1 MDPRKPPVARI
12 VYVCNTPLSPKI
24 RLVFYYF
31 CCIDRAE
38 VADPRYRWATLG
50 DAVAPN
56 RLLLSTCFRSKYT
69 KAFAEGKENDKLAG
83 KDSSAGGDKQ
93 SSTPEKQSKEPPAS
107 IPDDDDD
114 NAGSWIRGQIS
125 HLLLSDAPL
134 RPPPDPPGFKTLVAE
149 ASQVRAAADPPAP
162 GYVEEYRKGVRES
175 SLVVASVGVEEVE
188 ARERELEL
196 ERLVAAREEANIYR
210 AREVNLLHREDRA
223 RQRVAE
229 IERAGHQAV
238 NAERQEVIDHSIA
251 RERALVPAFARARAG
266 LESVIR
272 AQEGRVRELF
282 GELGPGE
289 TIGARRFR
297 VDWRGMPQPVE
308 IRLHCIRA
316 VRDRLP
322 RGSYLMLSSMAE
334 HLGGRVMRWKKGKYF
349 NHCDDLE
356 SVGGD
361 SRPTASLPVK
371 HGGRYFDRE
380 LRIDQSVY
388 QLCPSKF
395 DVRPGNVMVFELFR
409 LAGSVGVDGDSG
421 GVQCGSSR
429 HRGGEVDE
437 DTAVGWCVIPLA
449 DSRLRVIRGSFRVPM
464 LRGEQNP
471 SIVLHESLEKLVAAD
486 LEAWL
491 GNLYLDIRHL
501 PREGRLE
508 GGSLIDGEGFDVEFD
523 HVRKFVRLG
532 KGLTDNTPPSNT
544 RTSDLWKRFWG
555 KKVDVDHKNESNQVV
570 SRGKNSSKRSNV
582 TKVEDDVEADLG
594 ARKPYQD
601 SERHTDGIQTKER
614 KGRKSSAMRFTQE
627 GKCAETVEELGK
639 REQTS
644 SDFLVQKR
652 SAEREGGS
660 AGNKVRLI
668 YEGGKG

>member
-1 MDPRKPPVARI
+1 MGPRRPSVARI
-12 VYVCNTPLSPKI
+12 VYACNTHLCLTP
-24 RLVFYYF
+24 RHVFYYS

-38 VADPRYRWATLG
+38 ISDTRNRWATLG
-50 DAVAPN
+50 DAIAPH
-56 RLLLSTCFRSKYT
+56 RILLSAYFRSKYT
-69 KAFAEGKENDKLAG
+69 KTLTAGKENDKLDG
-83 KDSSAGGDKQ
+83 KDSSAGGDRQ
-93 SSTPEKQSKEPPAS
+93 SSTPENRSKEPPAS
-107 IPDDDDD
+107 IQNDDD
-114 NAGSWIRGQIS
+114 NEGSWIRGQIS

-134 RPPPDPPGFKTLVAE
+134 PPPPDPPGFENLVAK
-149 ASQVRAAADPPAP
+149 ASQARAAADPPAAP
-162 GYVEEYRKGVRES
+162 RYVEEYREGVRRS
-175 SLVVASVGVEEVE
+175 SLVVNSVSVEEVE

-229 IERAGHQAV
+229 VERAGHQAV
-238 NAERQEVIDHSIA
+238 NAERQAVIDHSIA

-266 LESVIR
+266 LEAVIR
-272 AQEGRVRELF
+272 AQEGRVREVF

-334 HLGGRVMRWKKGKYF
+334 HLGGRVVRWKKGKNF
-349 NHCDDLE
+349 NHCDDIE
-356 SVGGD
+356 NVGGD

-388 QLCPSKF
+388 QLCPSKS

-409 LAGSVGVDGDSG
+409 LAGSVGEGADSG

-449 DSRLRVIRGSFRVPM
+449 DSRLRVTRGSFRVPM

-471 SIVLHESLEKLVAAD
+471 SIILHESLEKLVAAD

-508 GGSLIDGEGFDVEFD
+508 GGSLTAGEGFDVEFD
-523 HVRKFVRLG
+523 HVRKAVRLG
-532 KGLTDNTPPSNT
+532 KGLTDITPSGNT
-544 RTSDLWKRFWG
+544 RTSNLWKRLWG
-555 KKVDVDHKNESNQVV
+555 KKVDMDHKNEGNQVV
-570 SRGKNSSKRSNV
+570 SLDKNASNSSNAA
-582 TKVEDDVEADLG
+582 KVEDDVETGLA
-594 ARKPYQD
+594 ARKPDQ
-601 SERHTDGIQTKER
+601 ERN
-614 KGRKSSAMRFTQE
+614 GRKSSAMDVTQE
-627 GKCAETVEELGK
+627 GKCAEI
-639 REQTS
+639 S
-644 SDFLVQKR
+644 SDFLAQKS
-652 SAEREGGS
+652 SAEREEES
-660 AGNKVRLI
+660 TENKVRLI
-668 YEGGKG
+668 DEGGKR

>member
-1 MDPRKPPVARI
+1 M
-12 VYVCNTPLSPKI
+12 LSA
-24 RLVFYYF
+24 Y
-31 CCIDRAE
+31 
-38 VADPRYRWATLG
+38 
-50 DAVAPN
+50 
-56 RLLLSTCFRSKYT
+56 FRSKYKNT
-69 KAFAEGKENDKLAG
+69 IPEGKENDKLAG
-83 KDSSAGGDKQ
+83 KDSSAEGDRH
-93 SSTPEKQSKEPPAS
+93 SSMPENQSKEPPVS
-107 IPDDDDD
+107 IPDDDD
-114 NAGSWIRGQIS
+114 NEGSWIRGQIP

-134 RPPPDPPGFKTLVAE
+134 PPPPDLPGFENLVAE
-149 ASQVRAAADPPAP
+149 ASEARAAADPPTAP
-162 GYVEEYRKGVRES
+162 RYVEEYREGVGRS
-175 SLVVASVGVEEVE
+175 SLIVNSVGVEEVE

-196 ERLVAAREEANIYR
+196 ERLVATREEANIYR

-229 IERAGHQAV
+229 VERAALQAV
-238 NAERQEVIDHSIA
+238 NAERRAVIDHSNA
-251 RERALVPAFARARAG
+251 RERALMPAFARARAG
-266 LESVIR
+266 IEAVIR
-272 AQEGRVRELF
+272 AQEGRVREVF

-334 HLGGRVMRWKKGKYF
+334 HLGGRVVRWKKGKYF

-356 SVGGD
+356 NVGGD

-388 QLCPSKF
+388 QLCPSKS

-409 LAGSVGVDGDSG
+409 LAGSVGEGENSG

-449 DSRLRVIRGSFRVPM
+449 DSRLRVTRGSFRVPM

-501 PREGRLE
+501 PRKGRLE
-508 GGSLIDGEGFDVEFD
+508 GGSLTANEGFDVEFD
-523 HVRKFVRLG
+523 HVRKAVRLG
-532 KGLTDNTPPSNT
+532 KGLPDNTPSGNT
-544 RTSDLWKRFWG
+544 RTSNLWKHLWS
-555 KKVDVDHKNESNQVV
+555 KKVDMDHENESNRAV
-570 SRGKNSSKRSNV
+570 SLEKNASKSSNAIEVK
-582 TKVEDDVEADLG
+582 DDVEAGLG
-594 ARKPYQD
+594 DRKPYQKQN
-601 SERHTDGIQTKER
+601 DGNI
-614 KGRKSSAMRFTQE
+614 SAMDVTQG
-627 GKCAETVEELGK
+627 GKSAKTPSG
-639 REQTS
+639 
-644 SDFLVQKR
+644 FLVQKR
-652 SAEREGGS
+652 SAEREREEES
-660 AGNKVRLI
+660 TENKVI
-668 YEGGKG
+668 